1 MTRTLRR
8 AVLALA
14 GLALATSALL
24 AASSQQAPQTSPPA
38 RDQSILELEKQ
49 IAGREQEPAEQVFKS
64 IQTFKGQPAI
74 RVLRV
79 MEQAFVA
86 NLGVK
91 CTHCHVEGKW
101 DAEDKREK
109 QIARDMWTLRA
120 DVQAQVRKITGKNDA
135 VVTCYTCHKGQ
146 AKPAFAPGG

>member
-1 MTRTLRR
+1 MTRRITFAL
-8 AVLALA
+8 AALALA
-14 GLALATSALL
+14 SSVVL
-24 AASSQQAPQTSPPA
+24 AASSQQPATSPQGPRDPA
-38 RDQSILELEKQ
+38 ILELEKQ
-49 IAGREQEPAEQVFKS
+49 IAGREQQPAEQVFKN
-64 IQTFKGQPAI
+64 IRVFQGQPAI
-74 RVLRV
+74 RVLRI
-79 MEQAFVA
+79 MEMAFVA

-109 QIARDMWTLRA
+109 EIARGMWTLRA
-120 DVQAQVRKITGKNDA
+120 EVQAQIRKMTGKDDA

>member
-1 MTRTLRR
+1 MTRTARR
-8 AVLALA
+8 VTSSLA
-14 GLALATSALL
+14 GLVLATSAVFAATSLRT
-24 AASSQQAPQTSPPA
+24 AASPQGT
-38 RDQSILELEKQ
+38 RDADILEIEKQ
-49 IAGREQEPAEQVFKS
+49 IAGREQQPAEQVFKS

-120 DVQAQVRKITGKNDA
+120 EVQTQVRKITGKNDA

>member
-1 MTRTLRR
+1 MTRTSRR
-8 AVLALA
+8 AMFVIA
-14 GLALATSALL
+14 GLALATAVV
-24 AASSQQAPQTSPPA
+24 AAQQTPQTPPPA
-38 RDQSILELEKQ
+38 RDKTILELERQ
-49 IAGREQEPAEQVFKS
+49 IAGREQEPAEQVFKN

-79 MEQAFVA
+79 MEQAFIA

-91 CTHCHVEGKW
+91 CTHCHVEDKW
-101 DAEDKREK
+101 DAEDKKEK
-109 QIARDMWTLRA
+109 QIARDMWMLRA

-146 AKPAFAPGG
+146 AKPAFMPGG